1 MLIGSLFLKKGRYGV
16 KKQLADIENVI
27 KIPDKNKSRCTQ
39 ASAFKLT

>member
-1 MLIGSLFLKKGRYGV
+1 MPISSLFFKEGRYGV

-27 KIPDKNKSRCTQ
+27 KIPDKNKSRCAQ